1 MDTTYMHRA
10 IELAE
15 KGRGRTSPNPLV
27 GAVVVKDSR
36 VVGEGFHEVVGGP
49 HAEVNALSCA
59 GKDANDATM
68 YVTLEPCC
76 VYGRTPPCTEAIIKA
91 GIGEVVVGIEDPNP
105 QVSGSGIDEL
115 KNKGIKVRSGI
126 LTERVASQNE
136 AYIKYITTGYP
147 FVLMKVAMSMDGKI
161 AGDQKEHTIISN
173 QVSRK
178 TVHILRDRY
187 DAIVVGI
194 GTVLSD
200 DPLLTAR
207 IEGRKLKNPLR
218 VIVDS
223 SLRIPLESKIVKT
236 AKQVKTLVACSNGEK
251 SRKNRLLARGIEVL
265 DLPGKDGQVD
275 LRALLIE
282 LGKREM
288 ASVLWEGGSKL
299 NTSALRTG
307 VIDKV
312 LFFIAPLL
320 VGNKNAPGVIN
331 DALKE
336 SGKIY
341 QLQISNVCMVE
352 GDLMVEAYCTN
363 T

>member
-147 FVLMKVAMSMDGKI
+147 FVLMKAAMSMDGKI
-161 AGDQKEHTIISN
+161 AGDQRNLHQFCRN
-173 QVSRK
+173 R
-178 TVHILRDRY
+178 
-187 DAIVVGI
+187 
-194 GTVLSD
+194 SD
-200 DPLLTAR
+200 
-207 IEGRKLKNPLR
+207 
-218 VIVDS
+218 
-223 SLRIPLESKIVKT
+223 
-236 AKQVKTLVACSNGEK
+236 
-251 SRKNRLLARGIEVL
+251 
-265 DLPGKDGQVD
+265 
-275 LRALLIE
+275 
-282 LGKREM
+282 
-288 ASVLWEGGSKL
+288 
-299 NTSALRTG
+299 
-307 VIDKV
+307 
-312 LFFIAPLL
+312 
-320 VGNKNAPGVIN
+320 
-331 DALKE
+331 
-336 SGKIY
+336 
-341 QLQISNVCMVE
+341 
-352 GDLMVEAYCTN
+352 
-363 T
+363 